1 MCNDS
6 TVTKCRGPT
15 YSQTTCSV
23 PQVHNSHFV
32 VETNA
37 RVLRT
42 MRGLAGIVRK
52 STHHGGHD
60 DKPNLAVSF
69 RPHAHVTLRRTAQTR
84 GCGVVCVTRH
94 VTTPPHNECVCCHSF
109 SPRSPMHSS
118 FTLAGRPQCDVEVA
132 TRGKRA
138 QPYRPSQA
146 PQPKTPSRC
155 TAAPPAVRSSAR
167 RRVGT
172 SIENFATTAHKFAAF
187 IALGGGNGW
196 RRSRAARHHPC
207 FSRVPT

>member
-1 MCNDS
+1 
-6 TVTKCRGPT
+6 
-15 YSQTTCSV
+15 
-23 PQVHNSHFV
+23 
-32 VETNA
+32 
-37 RVLRT
+37 

-69 RPHAHVTLRRTAQTR
+69 RPHAHVTLRRTSPDKR
-84 GCGVVCVTRH
+84 LWHVVCVTRH

-109 SPRSPMHSS
+109 PPRSPMHSS
-118 FTLAGRPQCDVEVA
+118 STLAGRPQCDVEVA
-132 TRGKRA
+132 TRGKCA
-138 QPYRPSQA
+138 QPYRPLQA
-146 PQPKTPSRC
+146 PQPKTPSRMHGRPTRC
-155 TAAPPAVRSSAR
+155 AR

-172 SIENFATTAHKFAAF
+172 TIENFATTACKFAAF
-187 IALGGGNGW
+187 SEGGWNGW